1 MAEEQESVSA
11 STSRPVQLPEL
22 LITAPVQNPGGT
34 SESGAGEYIFD
45 QSYIERFGS
54 ADGGLENILKLVPG
68 IQFGESSQSVE
79 GLTDLRPESI
89 SISGG
94 RFYENNFVLDGLSN
108 SNRLDPASDSSS
120 SSVSDIGGHEQSLFI
135 DADLIGELKVYDS
148 NVPAAYGG
156 FTGGVVDATTRR
168 AGREPEGKL
177 TVSGTR
183 SQWTQFRTFTR
194 EWDPEVETLPPTP
207 PEEPDFERYRAAFS
221 YSAPLNDQIGMITS
235 VSQAY
240 SETPDVS
247 LGSTRNRTQSNQ
259 NVLLK
264 LSSQLGGR
272 RNSGPFGDLVS
283 LFQ

>member
-1 MAEEQESVSA
+1 MTNRRCLINGPSRKHYVSGRHWIVASFLSLSGSGLMAEEQESVSA

-156 FTGGVVDATTRR
+156 FTGGVV
-168 AGREPEGKL
+168 E
-177 TVSGTR
+177 
-183 SQWTQFRTFTR
+183 
-194 EWDPEVETLPPTP
+194 
-207 PEEPDFERYRAAFS
+207 
-221 YSAPLNDQIGMITS
+221 
-235 VSQAY
+235 
-240 SETPDVS
+240 
-247 LGSTRNRTQSNQ
+247 
-259 NVLLK
+259 NVG
-264 LSSQLGGR
+264 QPGV
-272 RNSGPFGDLVS
+272 LVAS
-283 LFQ
+283 RKAS